1 MRNGYRESFS
11 SLLNTNCGSSER
23 EARNESDE
31 YLSVSTVD
39 LVNRE
44 MLKGKTMDTE
54 KSYINPHIKVA
65 RCVPI

>member
-11 SLLNTNCGSSER
+11 SLLNTNCGSIER

-31 YLSVSTVD
+31 YLSVSTVG

-44 MLKGKTMDTE
+44 ILKGKTMDTE
-54 KSYINPHIKVA
+54 KKLHKPSH
-65 RCVPI
+65 